1 MISKYS
7 QIALTKVIR
16 ENSEFS
22 FDPNSLTLQEKTM
35 LEYKKPWLRL
45 IERNWS
51 NYMHKSG

>member
-7 QIALTKVIR
+7 QIALTKVMR

-22 FDPNSLTLQEKTM
+22 FDSNSLTQQEKTM